1 LSRRRVFEDQADSG
15 SGQQAEVERQL
26 EMAAD
31 ALGPVFHEV
40 WSQDLKKKADGAR
53 LKALLEK
60 LQKEP
65 NPGESRKII

>member
-1 LSRRRVFEDQADSG
+1 
-15 SGQQAEVERQL
+15 
-26 EMAAD
+26 
-31 ALGPVFHEV
+31 VFHEV